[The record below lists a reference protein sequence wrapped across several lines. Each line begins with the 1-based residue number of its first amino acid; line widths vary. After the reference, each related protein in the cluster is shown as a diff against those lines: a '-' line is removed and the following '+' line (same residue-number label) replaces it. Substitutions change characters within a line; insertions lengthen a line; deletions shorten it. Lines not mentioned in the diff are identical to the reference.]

1 MQALPRSGRHDSCSA
16 PAAGRPSPPEAIRAI
31 GPIGGRRKGLSTRE
45 PRPAPR
51 VQEMRKPRPR
61 PARQRQQP
69 RPPAQ
74 PGVKPVKAPVRTDPP
89 VRRPAMEPSAYARI
103 RSNPKFQQLVRQRN
117 GLARILTV
125 AMLVIYLSFILLV
138 AFGRGLLGTP
148 I

>member
-1 MQALPRSGRHDSCSA
+1 
-16 PAAGRPSPPEAIRAI
+16 
-31 GPIGGRRKGLSTRE
+31 
-45 PRPAPR
+45 
-51 VQEMRKPRPR
+51 MRKPRPR

-103 RSNPKFQQLVRQRN
+103 RGNPKFQQLVRQRN
-117 GLARILTV
+117 GLARILTI
-125 AMLVIYLSFILLV
+125 AMLVIYLGFILLV

-148 I
+148 VAEGSVMTVGIPVGLFVIVSAFVLTGIYVWKANTTFDDLNGEVLRDSK